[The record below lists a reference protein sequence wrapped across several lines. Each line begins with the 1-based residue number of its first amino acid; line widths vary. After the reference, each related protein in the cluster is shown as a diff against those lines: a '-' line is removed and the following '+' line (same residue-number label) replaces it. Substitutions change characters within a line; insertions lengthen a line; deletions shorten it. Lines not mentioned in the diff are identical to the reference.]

1 MIPYLQ
7 GKPIQMTVNFPL
19 ETTETRKKW
28 DSIFQLKRTV
38 NPEIYIQQK
47 HLSKMKGERRH
58 FQVKKKKNPKT
69 GTR

>member
-1 MIPYLQ
+1 
-7 GKPIQMTVNFPL
+7 MTVNFPL

-58 FQVKKKKNPKT
+58 FQVKKKKSQDWHQLTSPK
-69 GTR
+69 RMNLEA

>member
-1 MIPYLQ
+1 
-7 GKPIQMTVNFPL
+7 MTVNFPL
-19 ETTETRKKW
+19 EITETRKKW

-58 FQVKKKKNPKT
+58 FQMKKKKKNPKT
-69 GTR
+69 GTS